1 MNKPYSS
8 SSTSTYPSKVATK
21 LELKEETTKPIKVDV
36 KGKAKFESS
45 QPAKSHLGHGHIASQ
60 CPNKKVMIVLDAIK
74 EIISEEESNQEVE
87 EGEELVAHL
96 KEGELFIIR
105 RNLTMQARKE
115 EEQWDNLFHTRSNVN
130 GKVCELIIDSRT
142 CTNVASTTL
151 VSKLNLANTKH
162 LYPYHLL
169 WLNNRGALKVTE

>member
-1 MNKPYSS
+1 MNKEIIDSVELQPYVSLEDVIKLAVKIKRQQRRGTTRANKPYSS
-8 SSTSTYPSKVATK
+8 SSTSTYPSKAATK
-21 LELKEETTKPIKVDV
+21 LELKEETTKPIEVDV

-45 QPAKSHLGHGHIASQ
+45 QLAKSRLGHGHIASQ

-105 RNLTMQARKE
+105 QNLTMQARKE
-115 EEQWDNLFHTRSNVN
+115 EEQ
-130 GKVCELIIDSRT
+130 
-142 CTNVASTTL
+142 
-151 VSKLNLANTKH
+151 
-162 LYPYHLL
+162 
-169 WLNNRGALKVTE
+169 